1 MGTSAIVGGSM
12 THSMLATKIVPKV
25 PESLTELSHVLQ
37 RFTESSGKLET
48 RYAALMDEVEQLRR
62 QLEAKEEEVKRAERL
77 AMLGETAAAL
87 AHEVRNPL
95 GAITLFI
102 SMLKGDLS
110 DKPQSLT
117 LVEEIERS
125 ITSLDGVVSNVL
137 HFAKNNSVQRG
148 PMNLHGLLR
157 EVVQHFS
164 SVHGS
169 QASFSLKTDGNAL
182 IVGDA
187 QALRQVMYNLVMN
200 SLQATQ
206 FTGAVAIRV
215 SDVSEDGDVTV
226 VVSDNGPGI
235 PAEVAPRLFEPFAS
249 GRREGTG
256 LGLSIVKR
264 IIEAHGGSIGVRNTP
279 SAEFTITLP
288 RCAKK

>member
-1 MGTSAIVGGSM
+1 
-12 THSMLATKIVPKV
+12 MLATKIAPKV
-25 PESLTELSHVLQ
+25 PESLSELSHVLQ

-48 RYAALMDEVEQLRR
+48 RYAGLMEEVEQLRK
-62 QLEAKEEEVKRAERL
+62 QLEAKEEEIKRAERL
-77 AMLGETAAAL
+77 SMLGETAAAL

-110 DKPQSLT
+110 DRPQSLT

-137 HFAKNNSVQRG
+137 HFAKNNAVQRS
-148 PMNLHGLLR
+148 PMNLHGLLK
-157 EVVQHFS
+157 EVAQHFS
-164 SVHGS
+164 SVHGA
-169 QASFSLKTDGNAL
+169 QASFSLETEGNPL

-206 FTGAVAIRV
+206 FTGAIAIRV
-215 SDVSEDGDVTV
+215 SDSAEDGDVTV

-264 IIEAHGGSIGVRNTP
+264 IVEAHGGAISVRNTP
-279 SAEFTITLP
+279 SAEFAIMLP
-288 RCAKK
+288 RCSRR